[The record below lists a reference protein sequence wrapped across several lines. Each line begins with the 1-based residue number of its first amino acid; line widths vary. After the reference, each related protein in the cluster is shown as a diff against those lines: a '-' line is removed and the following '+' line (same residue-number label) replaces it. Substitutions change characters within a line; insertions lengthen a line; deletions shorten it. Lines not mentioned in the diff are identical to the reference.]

1 MPDSK
6 RVMVEANKGVKCTS
20 RNAKIAKFY
29 QKEVRKVKKAL
40 AAC

>member
-6 RVMVEANKGVKCTS
+6 PIRVEANKGVKCAS
-20 RNAKIAKFY
+20 RDVKIAKFY
-29 QKEVRKVKKAL
+29 QKEVRKVKKTL

>member
-6 RVMVEANKGVKCTS
+6 PIRVEPNKGVKCAS
-20 RNAKIAKFY
+20 RDVKIAKFY
-29 QKEVRKVKKAL
+29 QKEVRKVKKTL

>member
-6 RVMVEANKGVKCTS
+6 PIRVEANKGVKCAS
-20 RNAKIAKFY
+20 RNAKITQFY
-29 QKEVRKVKKAL
+29 QKEVRKVKKTL